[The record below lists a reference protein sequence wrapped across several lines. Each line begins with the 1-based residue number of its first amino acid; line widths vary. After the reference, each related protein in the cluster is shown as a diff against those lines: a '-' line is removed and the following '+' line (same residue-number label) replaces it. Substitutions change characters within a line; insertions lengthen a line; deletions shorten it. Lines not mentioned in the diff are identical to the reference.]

1 MNRFF
6 KSIFVFSLL
15 LYLGSSFYVRMN
27 NSRGSSLGLR
37 VLDSFP
43 IDAFPLKCI
52 WAKSLLC
59 TQIGVLSSSEV
70 KELLQTN
77 PEVFPN
83 MDQGLSLKETQVPKK
98 DRDYAVLRFKNKQ
111 FSKWGVM
118 KVYLPYFSSANDQF
132 IYLPPYM
139 EEYFNFIIPYSE
151 SMEGKKER
159 YPLLFGRWKN
169 LLEN

>member
-27 NSRGSSLGLR
+27 TSRFRSLSLR

-43 IDAFPLKCI
+43 VDAFPLKYI
-52 WAKSLLC
+52 GKNLLY

-77 PEVFPN
+77 PEVFLN
-83 MDQGLSLKETQVPKK
+83 MDQGLSLKETQVPKEG
-98 DRDYAVLRFKNKQ
+98 RDYAVLRFKNKQ
-111 FSKWGVM
+111 LPKWGVM
-118 KVYLPYFSSANDQF
+118 KVYLPYFSYADAQF
-132 IYLPPYM
+132 INLPCYM

-159 YPLLFGRWKN
+159 SPLLFGRWKN
-169 LLEN
+169 LRED